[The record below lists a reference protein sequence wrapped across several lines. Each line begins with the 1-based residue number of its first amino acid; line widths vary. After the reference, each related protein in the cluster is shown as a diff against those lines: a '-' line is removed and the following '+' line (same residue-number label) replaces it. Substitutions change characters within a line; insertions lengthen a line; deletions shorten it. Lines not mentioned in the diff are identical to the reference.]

1 MNRRLFL
8 AALASA
14 SAVLAGIAP
23 RRVQAAAEPAP
34 SFTFPSIDGGLLD
47 TAAWRGRPVLV
58 VNTAS
63 LCGFAPQLEGMQ
75 ALHDAYAARGLVVLA
90 VPSDDFAQELENAEK
105 VKEYCT
111 IKYGITLPMTDIV
124 HVTGANAHPFY
135 AWLRQT
141 RGFAPRWNFNK
152 VLLGPDGQ
160 VIETW
165 GATTGPQSKSIA
177 AAFTPLLTG

>member
-1 MNRRLFL
+1 MNRRLLL

-14 SAVLAGIAP
+14 SAVLAGLGP
-23 RRVQAAAEPAP
+23 RPARAAGEPAP
-34 SFTFPSIDGGLLD
+34 SFTFPSIDGGVLD

-75 ALHDAYAARGLVVLA
+75 ALHEAYEGRGLVVLA
-90 VPSDDFAQELENAEK
+90 VPSDDFAQELDGAQK

-111 IKYGITLPMTDIV
+111 IKYGITLPMTDILT
-124 HVTGANAHPFY
+124 VTGPQAHPFY

-141 RGFAPRWNFNK
+141 RGFVPRWNFNK
-152 VLLGPDGQ
+152 VLLGPDGR
-160 VIETW
+160 VVETW
-165 GATTGPQSKSIA
+165 GATTGPRSKAIA
-177 AAFTPLLTG
+177 EAFTPLLTG